1 MNKKLQYYVWI
12 VEAYIKKNKSKLFG
26 YILLSLASI
35 YFLSIQIPNITK
47 PQNDIFYEA
56 IVGKYTLKSLPPQ
69 VLEYISQG
77 LVRIDDQGKPIPD
90 VAESVT
96 SSPDGKKFT
105 VKLKKD
111 IKWHDNTS
119 IKAQDLGY
127 NLADVEVEKPDES
140 TMVFSLKDSFA
151 PFPTLLS
158 APLIKVTPSNEVLGV
173 GEYKITGVNYRQT
186 QYLTSL
192 TLEPINKN
200 NSLKKII
207 INYYPTDTDAQIA
220 FKLGQAHGTRLPPQ
234 SSLASWNNSIIY
246 SKVMPR
252 RFVGVFFQLKDPI
265 VGGKESTLRKA
276 LSNAIP
282 DF

>member
-200 NSLKKII
+200 NSLKK
-207 INYYPTDTDAQIA
+207 
-220 FKLGQAHGTRLPPQ
+220 
-234 SSLASWNNSIIY
+234 
-246 SKVMPR
+246 
-252 RFVGVFFQLKDPI
+252 
-265 VGGKESTLRKA
+265 
-276 LSNAIP
+276 
-282 DF
+282 